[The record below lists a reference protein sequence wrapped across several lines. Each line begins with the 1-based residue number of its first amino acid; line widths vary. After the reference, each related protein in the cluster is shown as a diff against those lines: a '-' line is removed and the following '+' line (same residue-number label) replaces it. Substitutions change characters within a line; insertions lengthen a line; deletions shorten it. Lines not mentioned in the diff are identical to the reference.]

1 MLIEIRFGSRVGE
14 VHDVLPHEAR
24 AMLAD
29 GRARRVPDGDTAG
42 GWEAHVGIPDAPQT
56 VVSRTDRVA
65 PHAKR
70 RARR

>member
-1 MLIEIRFGSRVGE
+1 LICLQVGPRAGE

-29 GRARRVPDGDTAG
+29 GRARRVPDG
-42 GWEAHVGIPDAPQT
+42 EPEQT
-56 VVSRTDRVA
+56 PVAVPVPSQQLVWRTDRVH
-65 PHAKR
+65 PPAKR

>member
-14 VHDVLPHEAR
+14 VHDFLPHEAR

-29 GRARRVPDGDTAG
+29 GRARRVPDGDSAAG
-42 GWEAHVGIPDAPQT
+42 GGALADIPDASQT
-56 VVSRTDRVA
+56 VASRTDRIA

>member
-1 MLIEIRFGSRVGE
+1 MLIALVVGPRAGQ

-29 GRARRVPDGDTAG
+29 GRARRVPDGDPLG
-42 GWEAHVGIPDAPQT
+42 GWEAHEGIPEAPQP
-56 VVSRTDRVA
+56 VALRTDRIA